1 MQPGESKFTGLTN
14 ILSRAPS
21 LAVYRTDFVE
31 CIMKEFWDD
40 YKMII
45 LKKQFLPFLVVMIS
59 TMFYYNFA
67 FHSFIWERRMFS
79 NDANE
84 FIAE

>member
-1 MQPGESKFTGLTN
+1 M
-14 ILSRAPS
+14 R
-21 LAVYRTDFVE
+21 
-31 CIMKEFWDD
+31 EFWHD

-45 LKKQFLPFLVVMIS
+45 LKKQFFPFLVVMIS
-59 TMFYYNFA
+59 TIWYYNFA

-79 NDANE
+79 NDANK